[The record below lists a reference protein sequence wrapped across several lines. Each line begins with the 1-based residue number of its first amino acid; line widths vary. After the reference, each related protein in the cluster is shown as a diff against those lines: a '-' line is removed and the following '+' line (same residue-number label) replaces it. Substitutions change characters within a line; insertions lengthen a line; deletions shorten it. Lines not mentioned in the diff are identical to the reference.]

1 MNQPGNS
8 LPAPISVSPE
18 DAAQML
24 GLGRT
29 KTFELIRTR
38 ELPSIKIG
46 RRTLVPVAGLHAL
59 IERHTAEQA
68 AV

>member
-1 MNQPGNS
+1 MNQSNS
-8 LPAPISVSPE
+8 PSAPISVSPE

-46 RRTLVPVAGLHAL
+46 RRTLIPVAGLHSL
-59 IERHTAEQA
+59 IERYAAKQA
-68 AV
+68 AA